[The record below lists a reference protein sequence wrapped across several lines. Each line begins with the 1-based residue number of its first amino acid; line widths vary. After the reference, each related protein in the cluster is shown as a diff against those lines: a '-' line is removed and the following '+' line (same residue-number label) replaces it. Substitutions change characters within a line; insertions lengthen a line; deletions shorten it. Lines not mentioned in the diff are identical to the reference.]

1 MNDPWNLS
9 IYAQMVRF
17 QVDQTENDL
26 LIRSSDNS
34 KHQAAYLLAR
44 GLGLECE
51 YYLDPNTVRITR
63 SILSMASLPNL
74 DPSISA
80 IAGLNLPAGNLS
92 SLAEDAYQGLT
103 GPPLTT
109 AHSELATHGLR
120 PIVQTD
126 SMTNAELC
134 NLKQTGEDFLS
145 GFDFDYFINDSD
157 QEKLEH
163 DTTKK
168 ISEFPNV
175 IMSRQPNP
183 ELANEAF
190 TFPPQDIVN
199 IPIESVPNVVGLD
212 TNGAA
217 PGETISWTREHDLGD
232 TNQEDADDSFFITKE
247 TPVSMI
253 YRWPGSEWSDW
264 AWSQGIKQWWRARA
278 NAEGKLL
285 TPYPLPAISLL

>member
-34 KHQAAYLLAR
+34 KHQAVYLLAR

-63 SILSMASLPNL
+63 SILSMVSLPNL
-74 DPSISA
+74 DPS
-80 IAGLNLPAGNLS
+80 
-92 SLAEDAYQGLT
+92 T
-103 GPPLTT
+103 
-109 AHSELATHGLR
+109 HSELATQGPR

-168 ISEFPNV
+168 NSEFPNV
-175 IMSRQPNP
+175 IMSHQPNP
-183 ELANEAF
+183 ELANEDF

-199 IPIESVPNVVGLD
+199 IPIENVPNVVGLD

-217 PGETISWTREHDLGD
+217 LGETISWTRERDLGD
-232 TNQEDADDSFFITKE
+232 TNQEDADDSFLITKE

-285 TPYPLPAISLL
+285 TPSPLPAISLL